1 MKTPR
6 NARFGN
12 PIDRENGLAAAAD
25 KLDRHPQLIVPTE
38 LQSNIPQPRSGF
50 FSLTRQHSAFSATLL
65 LMLSS
70 ILSGL
75 LGLVRTKY
83 IASVFGAGHAT
94 DAYNAAFNLP
104 DMINYFLVGGVA
116 SITLVSML
124 TRYRESGDEAGADR
138 ALSAILC
145 AMTAVLGTGILFAE
159 ILAPLY
165 TRVFFPKLDPET
177 AALCTHLT
185 RLLLPA
191 QLFFFAGGVLGS
203 RLLVRKIFVYQALT
217 PLIYNLGIILGGV
230 FLASRLHIDS
240 LAIGVL
246 GGAFVGSLAINAYGA
261 LRGGLRFTPV
271 FNLRHPAF
279 VEWLRLSLPLMIGV
293 SLTMADKWI
302 ISYFST
308 ADKGALT
315 LLTNAKALFNAPLSV
330 IGMAAGAASLPFF
343 SSLYTQNRLYD
354 FNHAV
359 TRSVS
364 RLICVS
370 LLVSAWLIA
379 LAIPIVGLLRGGHY
393 TRADAE
399 ATAHYLAIFAL
410 SLALWSAQ
418 GIYARAFYAARNTLT
433 PAISGTIVTVCSIA
447 IYASLFHH
455 LGVAGL
461 AFASDA
467 GILVHTLALAYL
479 LHRARL
485 VSIATLDY
493 AEIGRALLAS
503 LIGLV
508 ASQQVIARLPAATSH
523 LGDVLQILAGTLLWA
538 GAAALTLRVSGSN
551 LLQQLKNG
559 KNVLPDGPAAR
570 GAVTS

>member
-1 MKTPR
+1 MWRWSRLSGQRSTILHLIS
-6 NARFGN
+6 ATSHG
-12 PIDRENGLAAAAD
+12 
-25 KLDRHPQLIVPTE
+25 KLGRHPAANVSSE
-38 LQSNIPQPRSGF
+38 LQPNPAPGTNPSQDPAARPGL
-50 FSLTRQHSAFSATLL
+50 FSLKHQHSAKSATLL

-83 IASVFGAGHAT
+83 IAHVFGAGHAT

-124 TRYRESGDEAGADR
+124 SRFREAGPNGNPDDAGADR

-145 AMTAVLGTGILFAE
+145 AMVVVLGAGILLAE
-159 ILAPLY
+159 IFAPIY
-165 TRVFFPKLDPET
+165 THLFFPKLDPAT

-185 RLLLPA
+185 RILLPA

-203 RLLVRKIFVYQALT
+203 RLLVRKIFLYQAVT

-240 LAIGVL
+240 LAYGVL
-246 GGAFVGSLAINAYGA
+246 AGAFIGSALINAIGA
-261 LRGGLRFTPV
+261 IRSGLRFTPV

-279 VEWLRLSLPLMIGV
+279 LEWLRLSLPLMVGV
-293 SLTMADKWI
+293 SLAMADKWV

-308 ADKGALT
+308 SDSGALT

-343 SSLYTQNRLYD
+343 SSLFAQHRLYD

-359 TRSVS
+359 SRSIS
-364 RLICVS
+364 RLIAVS
-370 LLVSAWLIA
+370 LLVTAWLIA
-379 LAIPIVGLLRGGHY
+379 LAVPITDLLRGGRL
-393 TRADAE
+393 TRADAL
-399 ATAHYLAIFAL
+399 ATSTYLAIFAI

-433 PAISGTIVTVCSIA
+433 PAISGTVVTVVSIP
-447 IYASLFHH
+447 IYALLFHH
-455 LGVAGL
+455 IGVAGL
-461 AFASDA
+461 AIASDI
-467 GILVHTLALAYL
+467 GILAHTLALAIL

-493 AEIGRALLAS
+493 PELARTLLAAF
-503 LIGLV
+503 IAFIATWQLV
-508 ASQQVIARLPAATSH
+508 LRIPTHGYLQDIVIITLGTIAWALTAA
-523 LGDVLQILAGTLLWA
+523 V
-538 GAAALTLRVSGSN
+538 TLRVTGST
-551 LLQQLKNG
+551 LLTQLRSRK
-559 KNVLPDGPAAR
+559 
-570 GAVTS
+570 